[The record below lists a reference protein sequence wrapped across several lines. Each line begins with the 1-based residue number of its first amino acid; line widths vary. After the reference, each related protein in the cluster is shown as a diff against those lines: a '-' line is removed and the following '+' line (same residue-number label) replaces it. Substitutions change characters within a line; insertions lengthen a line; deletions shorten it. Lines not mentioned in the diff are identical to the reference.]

1 MLAQERQQKI
11 ITKVI
16 QEGNVTIQHLAQ
28 EFGVTSETI
37 RRDLAILEGKKD
49 SGIIKTH
56 GGVMRKTSMEQD
68 FSLEFRLKQHS
79 EEKKCIGSYA
89 MTRVED
95 GDVLYMPA
103 IGSCVCAVAKLQG
116 IHNLIVVTPSLDIA
130 TIISDKIND
139 GIITGEVYMFGSR
152 INPKHRSFLPD
163 ALSAE
168 TYRGLHFTKAFVGAS
183 ALSLQGPALYNIDA
197 VNLNKIIMQQS
208 DQVFLLAE
216 SSKFHKSSVF
226 RYADYSDFD
235 CFITDDSTP
244 IPPEV
249 YQSLQTHEVELVQL
263 STHS

>member
-11 ITKVI
+11 ISKVF
-16 QEGNVTIQHLAQ
+16 QEGNVSIQQLAL

-37 RRDLAILEGKKD
+37 RRDIYILENKKD
-49 SGIIKTH
+49 SGIVKTH

-68 FSLEFRLKQHS
+68 FSLELRLQQHS
-79 EEKKCIGSYA
+79 EEKKRIGSHA
-89 MTRVED
+89 MTRVEN

-116 IHNLIVVTPSLDIA
+116 IHDLIVVTPSLDIA

-139 GIITGEVYMFGSR
+139 GIITGEVYMFGNR
-152 INPKHRSFLPD
+152 INPKHRSFAPD
-163 ALSAE
+163 ALSTE
-168 TYRGLHFTKAFVGAS
+168 TYRSLHFTKAFVGAS
-183 ALSLQGPALYNIDA
+183 ALSLQGPTLYNMDA
-197 VNLNKIIMQQS
+197 VSLNRIILQQA

-249 YQSLQTHEVELVQL
+249 YQTLQAHDVELVQL
-263 STHS
+263 SAHS